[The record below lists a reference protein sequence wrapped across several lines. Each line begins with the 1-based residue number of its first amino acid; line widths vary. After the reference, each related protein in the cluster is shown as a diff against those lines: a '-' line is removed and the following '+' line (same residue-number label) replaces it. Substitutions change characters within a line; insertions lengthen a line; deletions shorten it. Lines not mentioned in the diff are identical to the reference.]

1 VSSKSRTGALVAKSK
16 PMRDTFA
23 PARSRESWVLTLAGR
38 SIRVYP
44 GVSGLP
50 GVSGF
55 TPDIPGLKVVCYIL
69 GEGV

>member
-1 VSSKSRTGALVAKSK
+1 MSFKSRTGALVAETK

-23 PARSRESWVLTLAGR
+23 PTRSRGPFSWVLALEGR

-44 GVSGLP
+44 RDSGLP

-55 TPDIPGLKVVCYIL
+55 TPDNSGH
-69 GEGV
+69 